1 MSGIGGNKRQQSG
14 GNESSFS
21 KKVGLFEAKVIAINP
36 TIEEFKDKLGIE
48 LKEDSKAVDYL
59 GMSQDGNK
67 TLRIDIWLEEV
78 KNKDKFKVVFF
89 LENKE
94 RENKDGTKKQ
104 YINSVGS
111 CSWADDE
118 NNLPKWF
125 TEREYRVAYM
135 GEEDLYNFMRTWLG
149 DLDYRDAETTLQ
161 LDWSKLMK
169 GNTKD
174 LRDQINGEWCTNIVA
189 LATVKTVE
197 KDGELKE
204 YQGVYNKAFLPAY
217 TLKQFRLVDFSSST
231 TLKQLREKKS
241 KDLKPHERFVLN
253 ITGEYGC
260 KEFYTFK
267 DIAEYNADDNLVA
280 SDKVLEEDDSDF

>member
-1 MSGIGGNKRQQSG
+1 MSGIGGNKRQSTG
-14 GNESSFS
+14 ESNFS
-21 KKVGLFEAKVIAINP
+21 KKVGLFEAKVVAINP

-48 LKEDSKAVDYL
+48 LKEDSKAIEYL

-67 TLRIDIWLEEV
+67 TVRIDVWLEEV
-78 KNKDKFKVVFF
+78 KNKDKFKVAFF

-104 YINSVGS
+104 YINTVGS

-125 TEREYRVAYM
+125 TERECRVAYV

-161 LDWSKLMK
+161 LEWSKLMK
-169 GNTKD
+169 GNVKD
-174 LRDQINGEWCTNIVA
+174 LRDQIGGEWCTNIVA

-217 TLKQFRLVDFSSST
+217 TLKQFRLIDFSSST

-241 KDLKPHERFVLN
+241 KDLKPHERFVLG

-267 DIAEYNADDNLVA
+267 DIADYNADDNLVA

>member
-1 MSGIGGNKRQQSG
+1 MSGIGGNKRQQSSG
-14 GNESSFS
+14 ESTFS
-21 KKVGLFEAKVIAINP
+21 KKVGLFEANVIAINP

-48 LKEDSKAVDYL
+48 LKEDSKAADYL

-67 TLRIDIWLEEV
+67 TLRVDIWLEEV
-78 KNKDKFKVVFF
+78 KSKDKFKAVFF

-94 RENKDGTKKQ
+94 RENKDGSKKQ
-104 YINSVGS
+104 YINSVGT

-125 TEREYRVAYM
+125 TEREVRVAYV
-135 GEEDLYNFMRTWLG
+135 GEEDFYSFLRTWLG
-149 DLDYRDAETTLQ
+149 NLDLRDAESTLQ

-169 GNTKD
+169 GNVKD
-174 LRDQINGEWCTNIVA
+174 LRDQINGEWCTNVVA

-197 KDGELKE
+197 KDGDIKE
-204 YQGVYNKAFLPAY
+204 YQGVYTKGFLPAY
-217 TLKQFRLVDFSSST
+217 TLKQFRLVDFSSSAI
-231 TLKQLREKKS
+231 LKGLREKKS

-253 ITGEYGC
+253 VTGEYGC

-267 DIAEYNADDNLVA
+267 DLAEYNADDNLVA
-280 SDKVLEEDDSDF
+280 SDRVLEEDDSDF

>member
-1 MSGIGGNKRQQSG
+1 MSGIGGNKRQSTG
-14 GNESSFS
+14 ESNFS

-48 LKEDSKAVDYL
+48 LKEDSKAIEYL
-59 GMSQDGNK
+59 GTSQDGNK
-67 TLRIDIWLEEV
+67 TVRIDVWLEEV
-78 KNKDKFKVVFF
+78 KNKDKFKVAFF

-104 YINSVGS
+104 YINTVGS

-125 TEREYRVAYM
+125 TERECRVAYV

-169 GNTKD
+169 GNVKD

-217 TLKQFRLVDFSSST
+217 TLKQFRLIDFSSST

-241 KDLKPHERFVLN
+241 KDLKPHERFVLG

-267 DIAEYNADDNLVA
+267 DIADYNADDNLVA

>member
-1 MSGIGGNKRQQSG
+1 MSGIGGNKRQSTG
-14 GNESSFS
+14 ESNFL

-48 LKEDSKAVDYL
+48 LKEDSKAIEYL
-59 GMSQDGNK
+59 GTSQDGNK
-67 TLRIDIWLEEV
+67 TVRIDVWLEEV
-78 KNKDKFKVVFF
+78 KNKDKFKVAFF

-104 YINSVGS
+104 YINTVGS

-125 TEREYRVAYM
+125 TERECRVAYV

-161 LDWSKLMK
+161 LEWTKLMK
-169 GNTKD
+169 GNVKD
-174 LRDQINGEWCTNIVA
+174 LRDQINGEWCTSVVA

-204 YQGVYNKAFLPAY
+204 YQGVYNKGFLPAY

-231 TLKQLREKKS
+231 ILKGLREKKS

-260 KEFYTFK
+260 KDFYTFQELK
-267 DIAEYNADDNLVA
+267 DYNADDNLVS
-280 SDKVLEEDDSDF
+280 SDKVIADDDSDF

>member
-14 GNESSFS
+14 GESTFS
-21 KKVGLFEAKVIAINP
+21 KKVGLFEARVIAINP

-59 GMSQDGNK
+59 GTSQDGNK
-67 TLRIDIWLEEV
+67 TVRIDVWLEEV

-104 YINSVGS
+104 YINTVGS

-125 TEREYRVAYM
+125 TDRECRVAYM

-169 GNTKD
+169 GNVKD
-174 LRDQINGEWCTNIVA
+174 LRDQIGGEWCTNIVA

-197 KDGELKE
+197 KDGDTKE
-204 YQGVYNKAFLPAY
+204 YQGVYNKSFLPAY
-217 TLKQFRLVDFSSST
+217 TLKQFRLLDFSSSN

-260 KEFYTFK
+260 KEFYTFR
-267 DIAEYNADDNLVA
+267 DLADYNADDNLVA
-280 SDKVLEEDDSDF
+280 SDKVLEEDNSDF

>member
-1 MSGIGGNKRQQSG
+1 MSGIGGNKRQQSSG
-14 GNESSFS
+14 ESTFS
-21 KKVGLFEAKVIAINP
+21 KKVGLFEANVIAINP

-48 LKEDSKAVDYL
+48 LKEDSKAADYL

-67 TLRIDIWLEEV
+67 TLRVDIWLEEV
-78 KNKDKFKVVFF
+78 KSKDKFKAVFF

-94 RENKDGTKKQ
+94 RENKDGSKKQ

-125 TEREYRVAYM
+125 TERDVRVAYM
-135 GEEDLYNFMRTWLG
+135 GEEDLYNFLRTWLG
-149 DLDYRDAETTLQ
+149 NLDYRDAETTLQ

-169 GNTKD
+169 GNVKD
-174 LRDQINGEWCTNIVA
+174 LRDQINGEWCTNVIA

-197 KDGELKE
+197 KDGDIKE
-204 YQGVYNKAFLPAY
+204 YQGVYNKGFLPAY

-231 TLKQLREKKS
+231 ILKGLREKKS

-253 ITGEYGC
+253 VTGEYGC

-267 DIAEYNADDNLVA
+267 DLAEYNADDNLVA
-280 SDKVLEEDDSDF
+280 SDRVLEEDDSDF

>member
-1 MSGIGGNKRQQSG
+1 MSGIGGNKRQSTG
-14 GNESSFS
+14 ESNFS

-59 GMSQDGNK
+59 GTSQDGNK
-67 TLRIDIWLEEV
+67 TVRIDVWLEEV

-104 YINSVGS
+104 YINTVGS

-125 TEREYRVAYM
+125 TERECRVAYM

-169 GNTKD
+169 GNVKD

-217 TLKQFRLVDFSSST
+217 TLKQFRLIDFSSSN

-241 KDLKPHERFVLN
+241 KDLKPHERFVLG

-267 DIAEYNADDNLVA
+267 DIADYNADDNLVA

>member
-1 MSGIGGNKRQQSG
+1 MSGIGGNKRQQSSG
-14 GNESSFS
+14 ESTFS
-21 KKVGLFEAKVIAINP
+21 KKVGLFEANVIAINP

-48 LKEDSKAVDYL
+48 LKEDSKAADYL
-59 GMSQDGNK
+59 GTSQDGNK
-67 TLRIDIWLEEV
+67 TLRVDIWLEEV
-78 KNKDKFKVVFF
+78 KSKDKFKAVFF

-94 RENKDGTKKQ
+94 RENKDGSKKQ

-125 TEREYRVAYM
+125 TERDVRVAYM
-135 GEEDLYNFMRTWLG
+135 GEEDLYNFLRTWLG
-149 DLDYRDAETTLQ
+149 NLDYRDAETTLQ

-169 GNTKD
+169 GNVKD
-174 LRDQINGEWCTNIVA
+174 LRDQINGEWCTNVIA

-197 KDGELKE
+197 KDGDIKE
-204 YQGVYNKAFLPAY
+204 YQGVYNKGFLPAY

-231 TLKQLREKKS
+231 ILKGLREKKS

-253 ITGEYGC
+253 VTGEYGC

-267 DIAEYNADDNLVA
+267 DLAEYNADDNLVA
-280 SDKVLEEDDSDF
+280 SDRVLEEDDSDF

>member
-1 MSGIGGNKRQQSG
+1 MSGIGGNKRQSTG
-14 GNESSFS
+14 ESNFS

-48 LKEDSKAVDYL
+48 LKEDSKAIEYL
-59 GMSQDGNK
+59 GTSQDGNK
-67 TLRIDIWLEEV
+67 TVRIDVWLEEV
-78 KNKDKFKVVFF
+78 KNKDKFKVAFF

-104 YINSVGS
+104 YINTVGS

-125 TEREYRVAYM
+125 TERECRVAYV

-169 GNTKD
+169 GNVKD
-174 LRDQINGEWCTNIVA
+174 LRDQIGGEWCTNIVA

-217 TLKQFRLVDFSSST
+217 TLKQFRLLDFSSSN

-241 KDLKPHERFVLN
+241 KDLKPHERFVLGV
-253 ITGEYGC
+253 TGEYGC

-267 DIAEYNADDNLVA
+267 DLAEYNADDNLVA